1 VEPWILPLIV
11 LALITTAGYFW
22 GRKKNRWIGAWI
34 ARECQA
40 ALRPSDTNYVNIGGS
55 IGYHF
60 TYRLAPPLTEAKGSF
75 ALLPR
80 QSILYLPLSRLIR
93 GHDRFYLQ
101 LYTDQP
107 MRGEAHILREDYY
120 EKDPDRISGADRMR
134 RERVVAGDR
143 AYVLL
148 WMHAGLDRRLKRL
161 LDRLGDG
168 RADLLHFCAYPGNR
182 NFYFYVSPVRG
193 RLERLLQNAVAELPG
208 LLLGGGGHGCEDAG
222 SD

>member
-34 ARECQA
+34 AEECQA
-40 ALRPSDTNYVNIGGS
+40 ALRPADTQYVNIGGS

-75 ALLPR
+75 TLLPR
-80 QSILYLPLSRLIR
+80 QSILYLPFSRLLR
-93 GHDRFYLQ
+93 GHDRLYLQ

-120 EKDPDRISGADRMR
+120 EQDPGRIQGVERMR
-134 RERVVAGDR
+134 RERVVAGPR

-148 WMHAGLDRRLKRL
+148 WMHGGVDRRLKRL
-161 LDRLGDG
+161 LQGMGEG
-168 RADLLHFCAYPGNR
+168 RTDLLHFCAYPANR
-182 NFYFYVSPVRG
+182 NFYFYLVPVRG
-193 RLERLLQNAVAELPG
+193 RLAPLLRGALAELPG
-208 LLLGGGGHGCEDAG
+208 LLRGEDG
-222 SD
+222 EG